1 MKILLSI
8 ISIFSAVP
16 LILLVVH
23 TIITKKKKPFTRVL
37 FFPEEA
43 NITTLLN
50 YISSTQSSLDVCM
63 YTLTGQV
70 FLEAL
75 VRAHYQGVTV
85 RVITDN
91 EIETSTQIVQLRRTG
106 IQVRSSNSSFF
117 MHHKFVVIDKRIII
131 TGSLNWTL
139 QGIHG
144 NQENII
150 ITDQEQVLKPFIEQ
164 FKSLWELYAPPT
176 KPYL

>member
-1 MKILLSI
+1 MKVLFSI
-8 ISIFSAVP
+8 ISVFSAVP
-16 LILLVVH
+16 LILFVLH
-23 TIITKKKKPFTRVL
+23 MIISKKKKPFTRVL

-50 YISSTQSSLDVCM
+50 YISSTKSSLDVCM

-75 VRAHYQGVTV
+75 VKAHHQGIMV

-91 EIETSTQIVQLRRTG
+91 EIETSTQVVQLRRAG

-117 MHHKFVVIDKRIII
+117 MHHKFAVIDKKIII

-139 QGIHG
+139 QGING

-164 FKSLWELYAPPT
+164 FMLLWELYAPPT

>member
-1 MKILLSI
+1 MI
-8 ISIFSAVP
+8 IS
-16 LILLVVH
+16 
-23 TIITKKKKPFTRVL
+23 KKKKPFTRVL

-50 YISSTQSSLDVCM
+50 YISSTKSSLDVCM

-75 VRAHYQGVTV
+75 VKAHHQGIMV
-85 RVITDN
+85 RVITEN
-91 EIETSTQIVQLRRTG
+91 EIETSTQVVQLRRAG

-117 MHHKFVVIDKRIII
+117 MHHKFAVIDKKIII

-139 QGIHG
+139 QGVNG

-164 FKSLWELYAPPT
+164 FMLLWELYAPPT